1 MINDTIPQQNHK
13 YNILPI
19 VFQPGD
25 VVETRILDA
34 PKAKTIAGYFND
46 WDKLQQEVSKHD
58 GRGNIYITLNPAN
71 PALLARANNRLI
83 ERPKNTTTDTDIT
96 ERRWL
101 LVDCDPVRP
110 AGIMAT
116 NEEKQAAQDKIKQ
129 VYAFLKGK
137 GWPDPVVCDS
147 GSGYHFLYRINL
159 PNDNQSKELLSEC
172 LKALSL
178 KFDDQQVNIDKAVF
192 NAARI
197 TRLYGTMNC
206 KGENIPERPHR
217 RSGIIKI
224 PDEMKTVS
232 KEQLE
237 ALAAMYPKPQTDARR
252 SYGDQFDIRK
262 WMSDNG
268 LMAREEKQWNNTGT
282 IFVLET
288 CPFDAAHSKDSRII
302 QFNNGALSFGCF
314 HNGCAGN
321 DWYSLRDLVEPGWR
335 EARKEKEQLWQKTR
349 EITADKAVMLGKQL
363 SIVNMADVQP
373 EEVDFLWKP
382 YLPLGKLSIM
392 EGNPGEGKTFAALA
406 IASSVTTGVPFVFE
420 RGRTWEMREPGNV
433 LYLTAEDGAADTIRP
448 RLDKQGADASRV
460 WVVTGTQQDGNQG
473 VYTFDDIPLLEGCIK
488 QISPK
493 LVVVDPIQAYMG
505 SGVDMHRANETR
517 PILAKLAVLAERYK
531 CVILCIR
538 HLSKNNASK
547 ALFRG
552 MGSIDFTAAARSVL
566 LVGAD
571 SQDPT
576 RKAMVHIKSSLAQAG
591 EPQGYEL
598 TEGGFYWTGAS
609 TVTAMDILGAEDE
622 KEKGALEDACEW
634 LEEFLSGGPKLKPAI
649 DKEAE
654 KKQIKPRTLRRAR
667 EKLNIKVYKP
677 PGSRYSP
684 WVWSLP
690 DETKP
695 GFGQVIKM
703 DSARKSIVDSGTEV
717 KGIKF

>member
-1 MINDTIPQQNHK
+1 MEKALNVIR
-13 YNILPI
+13 
-19 VFQPGD
+19 QPGE
-25 VVETRILDA
+25 VVEVRILDRSGR
-34 PKAKTIAGYFND
+34 IFSGYFDD
-46 WDKLQQEVSKHD
+46 WARLEQEVKKYD
-58 GRGNIYITLNPAN
+58 GRDNVYITLNPCN
-71 PALLARANNRLI
+71 KALLARSNNRI
-83 ERPKNTTTDTDIT
+83 RKAKSGDTTSDQHIIK
-96 ERRWL
+96 RCWF

-110 AGIMAT
+110 SGIMST
-116 NEEKQAAQDKIKQ
+116 DEEKKAALEKFKQ
-129 VYAFLKGK
+129 VYSFLKSK
-137 GWPDPVVCDS
+137 GWPDPLACDS
-147 GSGYHFLYRINL
+147 GSGYHCLYKIDL
-159 PNDNQSKELLSEC
+159 PNDNQTRDLLSEC

-224 PDEMKTVS
+224 PDEIKVVS
-232 KEQLE
+232 REQLE
-237 ALAAMYPKPQTDARR
+237 VLAAMAPRPQTEARR

-262 WMSDNG
+262 WMSEHG
-268 LMAREEKQWNNTGT
+268 FMVREEKQWSNTGT
-282 IFVLET
+282 IFILET
-288 CPFDAAHSKDSRII
+288 CPFDAAHGKDSRII

-321 DWYSLRDLVEPGWR
+321 DWYSLRDLVEPNWR
-335 EARKEKEQLWQKTR
+335 DAKAEKEMLYQKTK
-349 EITADKAVMLGKQL
+349 EIIADKAVMLGKQL

-373 EEVDFLWKP
+373 EEVEFLWNP
-382 YLPLGKLSIM
+382 YLPIGKLSIM

-406 IASSVTTGVPFVFE
+406 IAASVTTGVPFVFE
-420 RGRTWEMREPGNV
+420 HGKTWAMREPGNV

-448 RLDKQGADASRV
+448 RLDKQGADVSKV
-460 WVVTGTQQDGNQG
+460 YVVTGTQQDGNQG
-473 VYTFDDIPLLEGCIK
+473 VFTFEDIPLLEDCIK

-505 SGVDMHRANETR
+505 AGVDMHRANETR
-517 PILAKLAVLAERYK
+517 PILAKLAALAERYK

-538 HLSKNNASK
+538 HLSKNNTSK

-598 TEGGFYWTGAS
+598 TDGGFCWTGAS

-634 LEEFLSGGPKLKPAI
+634 LEEFLSDGPKLKPAI

-654 KKQIKPRTLRRAR
+654 RKQIKPRTLRRAR
-667 EKLNIKVYKP
+667 ERLRIEAYKP
-677 PGSRYSP
+677 PGGSKN
-684 WVWSLP
+684 SLWYWRLP
-690 DETKP
+690 EEPKP
-695 GFGQVIKM
+695 GYGQVIDMESKR
-703 DSARKSIVDSGTEV
+703 STLEGGAEV
-717 KGIKF
+717 KGVKF

>member
-1 MINDTIPQQNHK
+1 MEKALNVIR
-13 YNILPI
+13 
-19 VFQPGD
+19 QPGE
-25 VVETRILDA
+25 VVEVRMLDRSGRIFSGFFD
-34 PKAKTIAGYFND
+34 G
-46 WDKLQQEVSKHD
+46 WDRLEQEVKKYD
-58 GRGNIYITLNPAN
+58 GKDNIYITLNPCDK
-71 PALLARANNRLI
+71 ALLARSNNRI
-83 ERPKNTTTDTDIT
+83 RKAKSGDTTSDQHIT
-96 ERRWL
+96 KRCWF

-110 AGIMAT
+110 SGIMAT
-116 NEEKQAAQDKIKQ
+116 NEEKKAAQERVKQ
-129 VYAFLKGK
+129 VYAFLKGM
-137 GWPDPVVCDS
+137 GWSGPVICDS
-147 GSGYHFLYRINL
+147 GNGCHLLYRIDL
-159 PNDNQSKELLSEC
+159 PNNNEAKDLLSEC

-206 KGENIPERPHR
+206 KGENIPERPYR

-224 PDEMKTVS
+224 PDEIKTVS

-237 ALAAMYPKPQTDARR
+237 ALAAMAPKPQTEARR
-252 SYGDQFDIRK
+252 VFGDEFDVRK
-262 WMSDNG
+262 WMDDHG
-268 LMAREEKQWNNTGT
+268 LRIREEKRWNSNAT
-282 IFVLET
+282 IYVLDT
-288 CPFDAAHSKDSRII
+288 CPFDSAHGKDSRII
-302 QFNNGALSFGCF
+302 HFDSGALSFGCF
-314 HNGCAGN
+314 HNGCAGH
-321 DWYSLRDLVEPGWR
+321 DWYSLRDLVEPSWR
-335 EARKEKEQLWQKTR
+335 EARQEKEMLWQKSR
-349 EITADKAVMLGKQL
+349 EIVTDKAAMLGKQL

-373 EEVDFLWKP
+373 EEVEFLWKP

-420 RGRTWEMREPGNV
+420 RGGIWETGEPGNV

-448 RLDKQGADASRV
+448 RLDRQGADASRV

-473 VYTFDDIPLLEGCIK
+473 VYTFEDIPLLEDCIK

-505 SGVDMHRANETR
+505 AGIDMHRANETR

-538 HLSKNNASK
+538 HLSKNNTSK

-598 TEGGFYWTGAS
+598 KEGGFYWTGAS
-609 TVTAMDILGAEDE
+609 TVTALDILGAEDD

-634 LEEFLSGGPKLKPAI
+634 LEEFLSSGPRTRPDI
-649 DKEAE
+649 DKESL
-654 KKQIKPRTLRRAR
+654 KRDIKPRTLRRAR
-667 EKLNIKVYKP
+667 EKLNIKVSKP
-677 PGSRYSP
+677 PGKKYSP

-695 GFGQVIKM
+695 GYGQVIDM
-703 DSARKSIVDSGTEV
+703 ESAKKSMLEGGTEV
-717 KGIKF
+717 KGVKF